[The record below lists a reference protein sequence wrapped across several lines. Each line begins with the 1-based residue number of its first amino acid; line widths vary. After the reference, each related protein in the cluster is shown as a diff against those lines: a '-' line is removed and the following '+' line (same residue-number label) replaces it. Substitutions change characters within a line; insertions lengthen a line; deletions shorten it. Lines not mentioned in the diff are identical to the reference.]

1 MIKDKIMKITFKR
14 KETEFTIDLNE
25 KVVLSILKKIDKPM
39 IYTGFLVS
47 MFNMD
52 TIENLVLL
60 FI

>member
-1 MIKDKIMKITFKR
+1 MKITFKR